1 MSTDAVTGLHDPKV
15 SSAARGSTQR
25 VARAAW
31 WTSFGLLGLA
41 WLLVFNQQRLE
52 WSVNPTYA
60 YGWAVPFLAG
70 YLFYERWRTRPL
82 SSGPRSS
89 RLWLILPALLLLA
102 YLPVRVVQ
110 EANPDW
116 VKINW

>member
-1 MSTDAVTGLHDPKV
+1 MSLDAVSGLHPNVRLTSRD
-15 SSAARGSTQR
+15 T
-25 VARAAW
+25 ARAGTRTAW
-31 WTSFGLLGLA
+31 WISLGLIVVA

-60 YGWAVPFLAG
+60 YGWAVPLLAG

-82 SSGPRSS
+82 ASAPVDN
-89 RLWLILPALLLLA
+89 RLWLVVPALLLLA

-116 VKINW
+116 